1 MMSRYSHVM
10 RRPFAIVTVAL
21 LLAMALAASAATGKV
36 IKVLPFFLDL
46 KGRHAL
52 SPSLYDRDAYQAQL
66 RKSPELRSAMRF
78 DVRWKV
84 RNGGFEPQKLRLEL
98 RGTAEGNLPRQAT
111 LEQEL
116 KRDDKGDWTSL
127 YLRGEEYK
135 KLGEVTAWRVTL
147 WEGDRIIGEQ
157 KSFLW

>member
-1 MMSRYSHVM
+1 MSRYSQFV
-10 RRPFAIVTVAL
+10 RRPRATVTAAL
-21 LLAMALAASAATGKV
+21 LLCAALSASAATGKV
-36 IKVLPFFLDL
+36 SKVLPFFLDL

-66 RKSPELRSAMRF
+66 RKSPELRSAVRF
-78 DVRWKV
+78 DVKWSI
-84 RNGGFEPQKLRLEL
+84 RNGGFENQKLRLEL
-98 RGTAEGNLPRQAT
+98 RGTAEGNQPREKTVEQALDREKT
-111 LEQEL
+111 
-116 KRDDKGDWTSL
+116 GDWTSII
-127 YLRGEEYK
+127 LRGEDYK